1 MLRAHHK
8 LGYCSPAALQDVP
21 DGGSHG
27 ERLRAGRAS
36 SSNAAEAIGSML
48 QGLQGGYHWSPAVAQ
63 TVLEVLS
70 EQLAAASVKDQSRVV
85 MVSSYLLD

>member
-1 MLRAHHK
+1 
-8 LGYCSPAALQDVP
+8 
-21 DGGSHG
+21 
-27 ERLRAGRAS
+27 
-36 SSNAAEAIGSML
+36 ML
-48 QGLQGGYHWSPAVAQ
+48 QGLQGRYHWSPAVAQ